1 MITGS
6 TDKMRTLVHSD

>member
-6 TDKMRTLVHSD
+6 TDKMLLLAHSD